1 MVPFCIYIS
10 ERLKTETKGEIK
22 MKKCPNC
29 GNKANANFCT
39 NCGSEMIEM
48 PRKVGK
54 VGPIFRITLAA
65 LLTVAITVLFI

>member
-1 MVPFCIYIS
+1 
-10 ERLKTETKGEIK
+10 